1 MRLRLNTRYAL
12 ILLGL
17 TLAVVLALSVVQYL
31 EIRVAAD
38 DIRDTTAES
47 MDEALLRQ
55 YQQRAVGLST
65 ALSSSLVNAIYRLD
79 IEEIENIVSGLAT
92 LPDLGGV
99 AVLDGS
105 GLLYLEGSIPGFTAD
120 ESAVAVWSLTDELP
134 SSTVAEFLDKYI
146 VISTPVKLADQT
158 IGHVVLSMSLMPIQH
173 ELVAM
178 QTQHD
183 RRVSDAM
190 GRVFSTSAQ
199 VAAVAAIFC
208 ILLAFIVGGRL
219 SRPITSL
226 SLLARRVGD
235 GDFRVPDV
243 LGGPGEVGELASSF
257 VAMAHNLRR
266 TTVSNAYLDGILNS
280 MLDGL
285 VVTSADGLIRKVNA
299 ATCSLLNLDEARLI
313 GQPIARFL
321 DVDWSPTDGR
331 QPSEGLARCANG
343 ETLPVLISSAELAM
357 GQDGTRARV
366 WVFRDITRIRQS
378 QDDLLDAKKEAEK
391 ANEAKSQFLANM
403 SHELRTPLN
412 AVLGFSELI
421 IDGTYGEVPPEIFEA
436 MGRIERNGQHLLGLI
451 NDVLDLSKIEAGRL
465 TLSLQQYDMADV
477 VRTVGSSL
485 SPLAVE
491 KQISLACNIPP
502 DLPLGWGDAGRIT
515 QALMNLV
522 GNALK
527 FTESGDVTV
536 GVVADEDWFTVSV
549 VDSGPGI
556 SEADQQVIFDEFYQL
571 DGSIT
576 RRQGGTGLGLAI
588 AKRMIEMHGGRLW
601 VESTLGAGADFRFTV
616 PLRVDRQTEAA

>member
-1 MRLRLNTRYAL
+1 MRLRLKTRNAL
-12 ILLGL
+12 ILLSL
-17 TLAVVLALSVVQYL
+17 TLAVVIALSIAQYHR
-31 EIRVAAD
+31 IRVAAD
-38 DIRDTTAES
+38 DLRDTTAVS
-47 MDEALLRQ
+47 LDEALLNQ

-65 ALSSSLVNAIYRLD
+65 TLSRSLVNAIYRLD
-79 IEEIENIVSGLAT
+79 VEEIENMVSGLSA

-120 ESAVAVWSLTDELP
+120 ESAVAVWSMADELP
-134 SSTVAEFLDKYI
+134 NSTVAEFLDNFI
-146 VISTPVKLADQT
+146 VTSTPVKLGDQT
-158 IGHVVLSMSLMPIQH
+158 IGHVILSMSLMTIHH
-173 ELVAM
+173 ELAAVRAD
-178 QTQHD
+178 HD
-183 RRVSDAM
+183 RQVSDAM
-190 GRVFSTSAQ
+190 SRVLSTSAQ
-199 VAAVAAIFC
+199 VAAVASVFC
-208 ILLAFIVGGRL
+208 ILLAFFIGGRL
-219 SRPITSL
+219 SKPITSL
-226 SLLARRVGD
+226 SLLARSVGR
-235 GDFRVPDV
+235 GDFRVPET

-257 VAMAHNLRR
+257 VAMAHDLRR

-285 VVTSADGLIRKVNA
+285 VVTGADGMIRKVNA
-299 ATCSLLNLDEARLI
+299 ATCSLLELDEGQLI

-321 DVDWSPTDGR
+321 EVDRSPTDGR
-331 QPSEGLARCANG
+331 QPTEGMARHPGG
-343 ETLPVLISSAELAM
+343 EALPVLISSAELTAA
-357 GQDGTRARV
+357 QDGDRSRV

-378 QDDLLDAKKEAEK
+378 QDELLDAKQEAEK

-421 IDGTYGEVPPEIFEA
+421 IDGTYGNVPSEILEA
-436 MGRIERNGQHLLGLI
+436 MERIERNGQHLLGLI

-465 TLSLQQYDMADV
+465 TLSLAHYDMVDV
-477 VRTVGSSL
+477 VRTVETSL
-485 SPLAVE
+485 GPLAEE
-491 KQISLACNIPP
+491 KQIALACVIPSE
-502 DLPLGWGDAGRIT
+502 LPQAWGDARRIT

-522 GNALK
+522 GNAIK

-536 GVVADEDWFTVSV
+536 TAAADDTWFTVSV
-549 VDSGPGI
+549 SDSGPGI
-556 SEADQQVIFDEFYQL
+556 SKADQQAIFDEFYQV

-616 PLRVDRQTEAA
+616 PLRADRQIEAA